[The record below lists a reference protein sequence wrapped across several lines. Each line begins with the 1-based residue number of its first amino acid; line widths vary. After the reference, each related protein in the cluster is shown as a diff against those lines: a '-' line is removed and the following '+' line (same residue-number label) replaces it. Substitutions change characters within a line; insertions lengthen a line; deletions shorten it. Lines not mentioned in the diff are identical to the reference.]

1 MSQLK
6 LLTLPS
12 LDFLTITPLPPP
24 TVHIYV
30 CTHNPPGSFDAEKL
44 DLSSRECVN
53 TLRPPPRP
61 GWLACRG
68 VGGVCMSAH
77 TNSLVK
83 RRPGERRPRT
93 NCSGRFETALKK
105 VYEGKLLGNRWRRG
119 FPDGRWDPKFG
130 LASEEVENLPLGS
143 SELESECSCW
153 EINVG

>member
-53 TLRPPPRP
+53 TLLPPPPARV
-61 GWLACRG
+61 A
-68 VGGVCMSAH
+68 CMSRCWGCLYVGTHKFTGKAE
-77 TNSLVK
+77 TGGATATDELL
-83 RRPGERRPRT
+83 RT
-93 NCSGRFETALKK
+93 
-105 VYEGKLLGNRWRRG
+105 
-119 FPDGRWDPKFG
+119 
-130 LASEEVENLPLGS
+130 
-143 SELESECSCW
+143 
-153 EINVG
+153 I